1 MYGSVGE
8 EVAVLVDGGMEAGR
22 KSVDFNGNGLASG
35 RCFYRMTAGGFTE
48 SRKMV
53 LVRLHPAWGRD
64 QDCPILAHRNILEV
78 VPDHMLEPLRHLGAD
93 VVPGPAVV

>member
-1 MYGSVGE
+1 MLRLATLYHVTPGSTHGSAHVRIAVYGSVGE

-53 LVRLHPAWGRD
+53 LVR
-64 QDCPILAHRNILEV
+64 
-78 VPDHMLEPLRHLGAD
+78 
-93 VVPGPAVV
+93 